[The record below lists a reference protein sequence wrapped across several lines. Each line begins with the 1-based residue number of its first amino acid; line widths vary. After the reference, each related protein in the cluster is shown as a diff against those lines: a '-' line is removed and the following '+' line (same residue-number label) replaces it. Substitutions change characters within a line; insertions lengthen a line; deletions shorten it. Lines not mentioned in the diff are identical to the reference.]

1 MHINFKDYF
10 DGYCQKRYEIL

>member
-1 MHINFKDYF
+1 MRINFKDYF